1 MVLQSEL
8 EILSLVDA
16 GFYLFEE
23 SAKPNH
29 VIHIISQTIISA
41 GTSWAAR
48 VGQNIIAL
56 TLYFGSLLP
65 SSDTT
70 WMSDQM
76 LHLTQRLR
84 CEPLH

>member
-8 EILSLVDA
+8 EILPLVDA
-16 GFYLFEE
+16 GFNLFEE

-29 VIHIISQTIISA
+29 VIPIISQTIISV

-56 TLYFGSLLP
+56 TVHFGSLLP
-65 SSDTT
+65 VPILLGCQSNAASDAAP
-70 WMSDQM
+70 S
-76 LHLTQRLR
+76 L
-84 CEPLH
+84 